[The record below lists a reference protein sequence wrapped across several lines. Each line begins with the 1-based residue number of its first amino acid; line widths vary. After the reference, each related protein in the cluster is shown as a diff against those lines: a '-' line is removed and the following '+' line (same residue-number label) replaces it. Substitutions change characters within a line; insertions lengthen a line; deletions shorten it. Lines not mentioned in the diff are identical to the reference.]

1 VRPDPRDAS
10 FVTAHASALVAG
22 GCIAAALAAVTI
34 SRLGMNANALAWSA
48 VQCLLV
54 GLAFFDLA
62 TRRIPN
68 AVTVPAALAAIVV
81 RILFVRSALPEILI
95 AGFASLLFFLVFALR
110 TSGLGMGDV
119 KLAGLLGLLLGE
131 SVLYGLLIGTI
142 VGGVVSLAL
151 VARSRAWLRRSIAYG
166 PYLCLGGAVAIL
178 AFSPPA
184 LI

>member
-1 VRPDPRDAS
+1 MRSEPRAAVVS
-10 FVTAHASALVAG
+10 APPSALVAG
-22 GCIAAALAAVTI
+22 TVLAAALAAVTI
-34 SRLGMNANALAWSA
+34 ARLGLNANAAAWAA

-54 GLAFFDLA
+54 GLALFDVA

-68 AVTVPAALAAIVV
+68 VVTVPAALAAVLLRIV
-81 RILFVRSALPEILI
+81 FVRSALPEILI
-95 AGFASLLFFLVFALR
+95 AGVVSWLFFLVFALR
-110 TSGLGMGDV
+110 TRGLGMGDV

-151 VARSRAWLRRSIAYG
+151 ITRSRTWLRRSIAYG

-178 AFSPPA
+178 AFNPPA

>member
-1 VRPDPRDAS
+1 VLA
-10 FVTAHASALVAG
+10 TAAAV
-22 GCIAAALAAVTI
+22 AAALAAVTLG
-34 SRLGMNANALAWSA
+34 RLGLSADAVAWAA

-68 AVTVPAALAAIVV
+68 AVTVPAAVAAVV
-81 RILFVRSALPEILI
+81 LRILFVRSALPEILI
-95 AGFASLLFFLVFALR
+95 AGFASWLFFLLFALR

-142 VGGVVSLAL
+142 AGGIVSIAL

>member
-1 VRPDPRDAS
+1 VQTDPRDLGIRT
-10 FVTAHASALVAG
+10 VHAGVLVAATTV
-22 GCIAAALAAVTI
+22 AAALAAVTI
-34 SRLGMNANALAWSA
+34 ARLGLSADAVAWAA

-68 AVTVPAALAAIVV
+68 VVTVPAALAAVV
-81 RILFVRSALPEILI
+81 LRILFERSALPEILI
-95 AGFASLLFFLVFALR
+95 AGFASLLFFLLFALR

-184 LI
+184 LL